1 MSKYNEKLA
10 TQSFVKNSISNL
22 MKTINN
28 PDEAIEAGIYKVID
42 DDTIAQF
49 DAYILIVQVKPDDS
63 LPIRQTKL
71 TSDGMTYS
79 REFNQFDPPF
89 PAFTQST
96 VSQNDM
102 ALFKIMVD
110 SQFATIEDELEKSRI
125 INTAEGE
132 AIVLPDSADAQLRG
146 LKVMGKTEQFNTNGY
161 QLFDAENMV
170 FTNASRAEYKHMGN
184 GVIRVTKTKDAGF
197 TYVSGNMFDLE
208 KVAGKK
214 IYVSGY
220 VKSSSVSSAKNT
232 IRIGVG
238 NSITQETKSLT
249 GGETEATGTLNK
261 ISFSCNLASDLLE
274 NYDKVRII
282 LYENGTSN
290 AVGNVGDYVDFS
302 NIMISTENVEYE
314 PYTGGVPAPNVNYPQ
329 PLESVGDDG
338 SVDVSICGK
347 NMVDI
352 HNPYQ
357 VLGGVSYTAN
367 DGIATVVRGTAV
379 YAPSIYF
386 DLGKYRSW
394 VGKTLT
400 VSATMQEDTGTNG
413 LKNLI
418 YINGAKGTNNQALII
433 KAAEFKSNNKVN
445 STVTIPE
452 NSEVESLRIRLYL
465 QNLKNSDEK
474 AVFSNFQVELGEAST
489 SYEPYKPI
497 QTLNIPTPNGLPAV
511 PVSSDGN
518 YTDASGQQWVCD
530 EVDFARG
537 VYVQRTYKYEVTG
550 LENWKQHSEL
560 TVDGYW
566 RYDCAI
572 KTPSNIGQINKID
585 LCMCTHYKYKAS
597 MSAADEGVWVTNTTS
612 GITPVVGLRIV
623 STLASL
629 DELTQ
634 MLKDQYSAGTP
645 VTYKYILAEPIETPL
660 SAEEIAAYK
669 ALHTHYP
676 HTSIHNSKNAHMAV
690 DYVADTKNYV
700 DNQIKKEVA
709 ELTAAILTQ

>member
-1 MSKYNEKLA
+1 MAFRDEWTKKVDCVDGVLADDVNLLA
-10 TQSFVKNSISNL
+10 TGIK
-22 MKTINN
+22 
-28 PDEAIEAGIYKVID
+28 EAIEKAEEIVTFDGIIETDEID
-42 DDTIAQF
+42 EYEYPEESGSY
-49 DAYILIVQVKPDDS
+49 AYRLVDSSLPDDFGGILLVAS
-63 LPIRQTKL
+63 RYYKRGGITYLAKMYQTKIIVSTGEILTRQT
-71 TSDGMTYS
+71 THT
-79 REFNQFDPPF
+79 
-89 PAFTQST
+89 AHTQPITWSEWESVYATQKHLENT
-96 VSQNDM
+96 V
-102 ALFKIMVD
+102 AELAK
-110 SQFATIEDELEKSRI
+110 IEDEFEKQRI
-125 INTAEGE
+125 IPSIEGE
-132 AIVLPDSADAQLRG
+132 SIALPDSADGQLRE
-146 LKVMGKTEQFNTNGY
+146 LRIFGKTTQADTP
-161 QLFDAENMV
+161 
-170 FTNASRAEYKHMGN
+170 
-184 GVIRVTKTKDAGF
+184 
-197 TYVSGNMFDLE
+197 
-208 KVAGKK
+208 
-214 IYVSGY
+214 
-220 VKSSSVSSAKNT
+220 
-232 IRIGVG
+232 
-238 NSITQETKSLT
+238 SID
-249 GGETEATGTLNK
+249 N
-261 ISFSCNLASDLLE
+261 
-274 NYDKVRII
+274 
-282 LYENGTSN
+282 
-290 AVGNVGDYVDFS
+290 
-302 NIMISTENVEYE
+302 
-314 PYTGGVPAPNVNYPQ
+314 PQ
-329 PLESVGDDG
+329 PLVSVGDDG

-357 VLGGVSYTAN
+357 VLVGASYTAN

-379 YAPSIYF
+379 YAPSVYF

-418 YINGAKGTNNQALII
+418 YINGAKGTNNQVLMI
-433 KAAEFKSNNKVN
+433 KADGFKDNGKINF
-445 STVTIPE
+445 TVTIPE
-452 NSEVESLRIRLYL
+452 NLEAESLRIRLYL

-497 QTLNIPTPNGLPAV
+497 QTLTIPTPNGLPAV

-560 TVDGYW
+560 TVGGYW

-597 MSAADEGVWVTNTTS
+597 MSVADEGVWVTNTTS

-645 VTYKYILAEPIETPL
+645 VTYQYILAEPIETPL
-660 SAEEIAAYK
+660 SEAEIAAYK

-676 HTSIHNSKNAHMAV
+676 STSIHSSKNAHMAV